1 MKHICPNILFCYQKK
16 KKEKRIELYNRGKRR
31 EETGG
36 KKKSQLTLGQCV
48 SPTNSWKILSDDK
61 WVMMPNRMGCF
72 KWWVMNDK
80 WWVTKIELKVMSD
93 KKKSKQDLNDF
104 IAGHN

>member
-36 KKKSQLTLGQCV
+36 KKKKSTDIGSVCESHKQLKNIEWWQV
-48 SPTNSWKILSDDK
+48 SDDAK
-61 WVMMPNRMGCF
+61 
-72 KWWVMNDK
+72 
-80 WWVTKIELKVMSD
+80 
-93 KKKSKQDLNDF
+93 
-104 IAGHN
+104 